1 MRKIEKL
8 IAEYGESHQN
18 KTNKLIHWLCVP
30 SIFFSIVAL
39 VWCIPLGPLENLT
52 IDGYNYINWAT
63 ISIVFVF
70 IYYLILSPK
79 LTVGM
84 ALFSIFCLFLTNWI
98 ENQIL
103 IDNLNVSLWMISVSI
118 FVVSWIIQFIGHE
131 IEGKKPS
138 FLKDVQ
144 FLLIGPAWLMHF
156 IYQKL
161 NIRY

>member
-1 MRKIEKL
+1 M
-8 IAEYGESHQN
+8 
-18 KTNKLIHWLCVP
+18 
-30 SIFFSIVAL
+30 
-39 VWCIPLGPLENLT
+39 
-52 IDGYNYINWAT
+52 
-63 ISIVFVF
+63 
-70 IYYLILSPK
+70 LSPK

-103 IDNLNVSLWMISVSI
+103 TDNLNVSLWMVSVSI
-118 FVVSWIIQFIGHE
+118 FVVSWIIQFVGHE

>member
-1 MRKIEKL
+1 MKTMQDWL
-8 IAEYGESHQN
+8 DAYAVSHQN

-52 IDGYNYINWAT
+52 IDNYKYINWAT

-70 IYYLILSPK
+70 IYYLMLSPK

-84 ALFSIFCLFLTNWI
+84 ALFSVFCLFLTNWI

-103 IDNLNVSLWMISVSI
+103 INNLNVSLWMVSVSI

>member
-8 IAEYGESHQN
+8 IAEYGESHKN
-18 KTNKLIHWLCVP
+18 KTNKLIHWFCVP

-39 VWCIPLGPLENLT
+39 VWCIPLGPLGNLT
-52 IDGYNYINWAT
+52 IDNHKYINWAT
-63 ISIVFVF
+63 ISIILVF
-70 IYYLILSPK
+70 IYYFTLSPK

-84 ALFSIFCLFLTNWI
+84 ALFSIVCLFLTNWI
-98 ENQIL
+98 ENKIL
-103 IDNLNVSLWMISVSI
+103 MDKLNISLWMISVLLFI
-118 FVVSWIIQFIGHE
+118 VSWIIQFIGHE

>member
-8 IAEYGESHQN
+8 IAEYGESHKN
-18 KTNKLIHWLCVP
+18 KTNKLIHWFCVP

-39 VWCIPLGPLENLT
+39 VWCIPLGPLGSLT
-52 IDGYNYINWAT
+52 IDNHKYINWAT
-63 ISIVFVF
+63 ISIILVF
-70 IYYLILSPK
+70 IYYFTLSPK

-84 ALFSIFCLFLTNWI
+84 ALFSIVCLFLTNWI
-98 ENQIL
+98 ENKIL
-103 IDNLNVSLWMISVSI
+103 MDKLNISLWMISVLLFI
-118 FVVSWIIQFIGHE
+118 VSWIVQFIGHE